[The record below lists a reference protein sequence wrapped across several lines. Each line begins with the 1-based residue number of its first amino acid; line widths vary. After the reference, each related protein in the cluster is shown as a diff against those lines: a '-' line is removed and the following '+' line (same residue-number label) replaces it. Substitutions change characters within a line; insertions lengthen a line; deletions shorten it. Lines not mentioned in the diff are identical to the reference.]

1 MGPTER
7 QNIKVVSDPNLTAAA
22 HNPYLLTPQQE
33 AEIRAKQKENVERLQ
48 VPRRPAWTREMTVP
62 ELERQERD
70 AFLEWRRGLAE
81 YVLRSGVAR
90 YASADLTTFT

>member
-1 MGPTER
+1 MSVLRASIARPADPTFPASER

-33 AEIRAKQKENVERLQ
+33 AEIRKKQRENAERLQ
-48 VPRRPAWTREMTVP
+48 VPRRPAWTRDMTVP
-62 ELERQERD
+62 DLERQERD

-81 YVLRSGVAR
+81 
-90 YASADLTTFT
+90 